1 MFLLRQNI
9 KTFIEHSS
17 TSKLKSRQ
25 LKECSKSS
33 SNETDNETSPW
44 SVPYS
49 IQLNID
55 IKFCSEAAVRSGCV
69 CTALILAELAD
80 EERKAEDDYISVLGT
95 NAANKKKNL
104 K

>member
-9 KTFIEHSS
+9 KTFVEHSS
-17 TSKLKSRQ
+17 TIKLKSRQ

-33 SNETDNETSPW
+33 SDGIDRDSSPW
-44 SVPYS
+44 SVPFT

-55 IKFCSEAAVRSGCV
+55 VKFCSEAAVRSGCV
-69 CTALILAELAD
+69 CTAFILAELAD
-80 EERKAEDDYISVLGT
+80 EERKAEEDYISLSGT
-95 NAANKKKNL
+95 RHKNIV